1 MKNKSSF
8 LHQVAA
14 NYIVGNN
21 IEAELSGER
30 IQLEVFQNLL
40 DTSKKLRE
48 SLYRGNS
55 LDEVLELADQKIFYT
70 KNFKTLQE
78 LNGNYKEIN
87 V

>member
-21 IEAELSGER
+21 IEAELSGEK

-48 SLYRGNS
+48 SLCKENS
-55 LDEVLELADQKIFYT
+55 LDEVLELANKKKIYT
-70 KNFKTLQE
+70 KKFQDLTGIEWKL
-78 LNGNYKEIN
+78 
-87 V
+87 

>member
-14 NYIVGNN
+14 NYIVGND

-30 IQLEVFQNLL
+30 IQLETFQNLL

-48 SLYRGNS
+48 SLYEENS
-55 LDEVLELADQKIFYT
+55 LDRVLELANQKKFYT
-70 KNFKTLQE
+70 KKFQDLTGIEWKL
-78 LNGNYKEIN
+78 
-87 V
+87 

>member
-14 NYIVGNN
+14 NYIVGND

-30 IQLEVFQNLL
+30 IQLETFQNLL

-48 SLYRGNS
+48 SLYKENS
-55 LDEVLELADQKIFYT
+55 LDRVLELANQKKFYT
-70 KNFKTLQE
+70 KKFQDLTGIEWKL
-78 LNGNYKEIN
+78 
-87 V
+87 